1 MTGFD
6 TRNAMKL
13 ATRVLAK
20 AAEERAKGGR
30 IKLLQDEH
38 PSKYMPGVG
47 RQVMRDGGPP
57 APGPMPLAQQ
67 ILQQPSP
74 TPAPKPSTFR
84 DPQTQTIED
93 WQWRPLEDVQQQL
106 QLTEIPSHVA
116 AFGSFMD
123 ETANKAGTT
132 GLTPRDLIKAYTIT
146 RASIQRRAVSDDR
159 LRQAGLQLPDDVQG
173 MVRPE
178 GAFGHW
184 LHTEMGQRYLRGAEQ
199 GLVDPEA
206 VRNAVQV
213 MAPFGKH
220 EKDIP
225 DSLIWAATNLPGRE
239 KEISRLVA
247 AAQQMESQPE
257 EWREMARQFRGIGP
271 SKSGFVASVMGRGD
285 QPTLDARQIIL
296 HTGEP
301 TSEAQRFLRRK
312 GGEGAT
318 EAVERLA
325 ERQRAMGLETPP
337 GMEPYYQHLAHHA
350 VWDKAAGE
358 ETTHQDVMDA
368 MRHAADGGRIEGD
381 DTGLAGHPVAQALAA
396 SGAPGI
402 PQQKAE
408 LQPVKYKSWE
418 DVPTVNPQH
427 LVGKKIFPIFAD
439 LTKAGA
445 AFEGIDAS
453 RLEQPEQLYGGPG
466 YPLLP
471 EVQQHGLAWA
481 VEGKGRG
488 TSKLLKDADYV
499 AVSAMEPYSHQ
510 SNASFSNALMK
521 NMAAYVRDKRLSPE
535 NLQQINEMIRAPS
548 AQKELKGLETFP
560 GFDHPDAETF
570 LRGMT
575 FEQRKRVA
583 DVLSS
588 KAAQDLGAPNV
599 AKVTRGT
606 LDPEFSGVPSRHA
619 MFLMEI
625 PRTKGGDVD
634 EAELNRLMVH
644 LKDEGLPEHPS
655 YQYGLRGNLVG
666 KFHTPVAPEI
676 LFKDWFDK
684 ARADAAEKEARGEK
698 TNIRRAFDLA
708 MPVTTI
714 TQDVA
719 DMLPRSPRD
728 IQSGKAAQLALNA
741 FNDQWDTT
749 GAPVSKGG
757 LSPAALSQALRDSD
771 SSSTLS
777 QYSPKE
783 IQDMV
788 RAGKFTAYKLKGGE
802 VYFGLKRGTN
812 YAEDY
817 GFEHPELTPNETA
830 LVSVVNNEPGAKGIG
845 GSPVVL
851 KAIQH
856 GATALDCYAV
866 PSEKHPDGY
875 LPEFYSHFGFEE
887 LGRVPFDPKYVSPQ
901 QFEDMKHEWTKAGWN
916 ENMGLPS
923 LSIMKWKGNED
934 DRQDAVRRYLTQ
946 SSLGDRPGSDSAN
959 VTAAAGAPEQRSEQA
974 SEAAQRERGR
984 GAEGR
989 DRGAVRNDRAARPS
1003 DRLARTLAEVK
1014 TLSPEEARHYGID
1027 PRDIARAKELGLKRG
1042 GAAKNDDFGSHPVH
1056 GIPGIHIV
1064 GHNPVFTGER

>member
-13 ATRVLAK
+13 ATRLLAK

-30 IKLLQDEH
+30 VRLLQDEY

-57 APGPMPLAQQ
+57 CPVGLAQQ
-67 ILQQPSP
+67 DLQTPSP
-74 TPAPKPSTFR
+74 APMPKPAMHR
-84 DPQTQTIED
+84 DPQTKTIED

-123 ETANKAGTT
+123 ETANKAGTQ
-132 GLTPRDLIKAYTIT
+132 GLTPRDLIKAFTIT
-146 RASIQRRAVSDDR
+146 RASIQRRAVNDDR

-184 LHTEMGQRYLRGAEQ
+184 LHTDMGQRYLKGAEQ
-199 GLVDPEA
+199 GMVDPEA

-225 DSLIWAATNLPGRE
+225 DALIWAAKNLPGRE
-239 KEISRLVA
+239 AEISRLVA
-247 AAQQMESQPE
+247 AAQQMESSPE

-285 QPTLDARQIIL
+285 QPTLDARQLIL
-296 HTGEP
+296 HTGQP

-312 GGEGAT
+312 SGQGAT

-325 ERQRAMGLETPP
+325 DRQRAMGLETPS
-337 GMEPYYQHLAHHA
+337 GMEPYYQHLTHHA
-350 VWDKAAGE
+350 VWDKAADE
-358 ETTHQDVMDA
+358 QTTHQDVMDA

-381 DTGLAGHPVAQALAA
+381 EPDLSAHPVAQALSAA
-396 SGAPGI
+396 GAPGI
-402 PQQKAE
+402 PQAKPAT
-408 LQPVKYKSWE
+408 QPVKYRTWD
-418 DVPTVNPQH
+418 DVPTVNPQN

-445 AFEGIDAS
+445 AFHGIDAS
-453 RLEQPEQLYGGPG
+453 KLDQPEQLYGGPG

-471 EVQQHGLAWA
+471 EVQEHGLAWA

-499 AVSAMEPYSHQ
+499 AVAAMEPISHQ
-510 SNASFSNALMK
+510 SNASFANSLMK
-521 NMAAYVRDKRLSPE
+521 NMAAYVRDQRLAPE
-535 NLQQINEMIRAPS
+535 GLAQINDMIRAPS
-548 AQKELKGLETFP
+548 AQKELKGLESFP
-560 GFDHPDAETF
+560 GFEHPDAEKF

-583 DVLSS
+583 QVLGS
-588 KAAQDLGAPNV
+588 KAAQELGAPNL
-599 AKVTRGT
+599 AKVTRST
-606 LDPEFSGVPSRHA
+606 LDPEFAGVPSRHS

-625 PRTKGGDVD
+625 PRTRGGEID
-634 EAELNRLMVH
+634 EEELSRLLVH

-655 YQYGLRGNLVG
+655 YQYGIRGNLVG
-666 KFHTPVAPEI
+666 KFHTPVAPEV

-684 ARADAAEKEARGEK
+684 ARADAAQKEARGEK
-698 TNIRRAFDLA
+698 TNVRRAFDLA
-708 MPVTTI
+708 MPVVTVS
-714 TQDVA
+714 QDVA
-719 DMLPRSPRD
+719 NMLPHRPRD

-741 FNDQWDTT
+741 FNDRWDTT
-749 GAPVSKGG
+749 ESSVKQGG
-757 LSPAALSQALRDSD
+757 LSPAMLSQALKDSE

-783 IQDMV
+783 LQDMMKS
-788 RAGKFTAYKLKGGE
+788 GQFTGYKLKGGE
-802 VYFGLKRGTN
+802 VYFGLKRGTD
-812 YAEDY
+812 YAKEY

-830 LVSVVNNEPGAKGIG
+830 LVSVVNNETGAKGIG
-845 GSPVVL
+845 GAPVVL

-866 PSEKHPDGY
+866 PSAQYPKGFLPKFYEK
-875 LPEFYSHFGFEE
+875 FGFKE
-887 LGRVPFDPKYVSPQ
+887 LGRIPFDPKYVSPQ
-901 QFEDMKHEWTKAGWN
+901 QFEDMKHEWTKAGWD
-916 ENMGLPS
+916 ESMGLPS

-934 DRQDAVRRYLTQ
+934 DRQDAVRRYLGQ
-946 SSLGDRPGSDSAN
+946 SSADSRVGRDQSDVRSSSRAAEQGVGQVVGGSQRQRGVGDEGGDRGG
-959 VTAAAGAPEQRSEQA
+959 V
-974 SEAAQRERGR
+974 
-984 GAEGR
+984 R
-989 DRGAVRNDRAARPS
+989 DDRAARPS
-1003 DRLARTLAEVK
+1003 DRFSRTLAEIGEM
-1014 TLSPEEARHYGID
+1014 TPEEARHYGIS
-1027 PRDIARAKELGLKRG
+1027 PEEHALAKQRGLKRG
-1042 GAAKNDDFGSHPVH
+1042 GAAKGDDFGSHPAH